1 MFASTRTRYLVSA
14 ATALLGS
21 VGVSALLGFLCN
33 LIAVGAIK
41 VYGTTLF
48 FLAPALMGFT
58 ASLLFA
64 RWNGSITILQA
75 LGVTLLA
82 LLLAASILLVVKWE
96 GLICLA
102 MAAPIALVAGAIGG
116 AVGVTLARR
125 GHKDPPPATLLLLL
139 IFPVVAWG
147 EARLNLATP
156 ASIVTTSIILRA
168 TPAEVWSHLQNFT
181 IEAEPTFVGFR
192 AGIAYPLATRTVG
205 TGVGAA
211 RECLLSTGPMPER
224 ITAWNPPH
232 LLAFDVLAT
241 PHPMVEMSPFREI
254 HPPHLHDTYVS
265 KRGEFRLE
273 ALVDG
278 TTRLTGTSWY
288 EQRLWPGRYW
298 LTYSDAV
305 VRAVHAR
312 VYDQIRVDLEKDRE
326 RRSLVQR

>member
-1 MFASTRTRYLVSA
+1 MFASAHIRYLVSA
-14 ATALLGS
+14 ATALIGS
-21 VGVSALLGFLCN
+21 VGASALLGLLCN
-33 LIAVGAIK
+33 LIAVDSFNS
-41 VYGTTLF
+41 YGTALF
-48 FLAPALMGFT
+48 FLTPALMGFT
-58 ASLLFA
+58 ASVLFA

-82 LLLAASILLVVKWE
+82 LLLAASVLLIVKWE

-116 AVGVTLARR
+116 AVGVSLARR
-125 GHKDPPPATLLLLL
+125 RNRIPPPGTLLLLL

-147 EARLNLATP
+147 EARLNLAVPT
-156 ASIVTTSIILRA
+156 SIVTTNVILRA
-168 TPAEVWSHLQNFT
+168 SPAEIWPHLQNFT
-181 IEAEPTFVGFR
+181 VEAEPTFLGFR
-192 AGIAYPLATRTVG
+192 AGLTYPLATRTIG

-224 ITAWNPPH
+224 ISAWNPPH

-241 PHPMVEMSPFREI
+241 PHPMVEMSPYREI
-254 HPPHLHDTYVS
+254 HPPHLHDTFVS

-273 ALVDG
+273 SLVDG

-288 EQRLWPGRYW
+288 EQRLWPGWYW
-298 LTYSDAV
+298 LTYSDAI

-312 VYDQIRVDLEKDRE
+312 VYEQIRTDLEKDRA
-326 RRSLVQR
+326 RRSLTQR